1 MIKLNYRK
9 AFEWLK
15 RTLKMHT
22 FPIFFVLFLL
32 IPIIEIFFLIKVGE
46 IIGAFP
52 TIILV
57 VLTAVIGA
65 GLLRQQGLSTL
76 ARFQQNLSTGK
87 LPAQEMVEGIMLAVG
102 GALLMTPGFV
112 TDAMGFLCLL
122 PFSRKF
128 IAARV
133 IKSGSAK
140 FTAGMSGDFTSNAGG
155 FYEDS
160 HPNSDNDIVE
170 GEYTEIVDDPK
181 VISSSNKSDQN
192 KTPKDN

>member
-1 MIKLNYRK
+1 MR
-9 AFEWLK
+9 
-15 RTLKMHT
+15 T
-22 FPIFFVLFLL
+22 FPIFFVLFLI

-87 LPAQEMVEGIMLAVG
+87 LPAQEMVEGILLAVG

-112 TDAMGFLCLL
+112 TDTMGFLCLL

-128 IAARV
+128 IAGNI
-133 IKSGSAK
+133 IKRSSAK
-140 FTAGMSGDFTSNAGG
+140 FTAGMSGGGFTAGG
-155 FYEDS
+155 FTSGFSRNSSGGFDGSTSGFNTQSNEDV
-160 HPNSDNDIVE
+160 VE
-170 GEYTEIVDDPK
+170 GEFTEVEDDPI
-181 VISSSNKSDQN
+181 VISPNKD
-192 KTPKDN
+192 K

>member
-1 MIKLNYRK
+1 MR
-9 AFEWLK
+9 
-15 RTLKMHT
+15 T
-22 FPIFFVLFLL
+22 FPIFFILFLV

-46 IIGAFP
+46 VIGALP

-87 LPAQEMVEGIMLAVG
+87 IPAQEMVEGILLAVG

-112 TDAMGFLCLL
+112 TDSMGFLCLL

-128 IAARV
+128 LAGNI
-133 IKSGSAK
+133 IKRSKNK
-140 FTAGMSGDFTSNAGG
+140 FTAGMSGG
-155 FYEDS
+155 FYQESHGNKTDDIMEAEFTEVEDN
-160 HPNSDNDIVE
+160 PIPLN
-170 GEYTEIVDDPK
+170 
-181 VISSSNKSDQN
+181 DQN
-192 KTPKDN
+192 NKPKG

>member
-1 MIKLNYRK
+1 MRS
-9 AFEWLK
+9 
-15 RTLKMHT
+15 
-22 FPIFFVLFLL
+22 FPIFFILFLV

-46 IIGAFP
+46 VIGAFP

-87 LPAQEMVEGIMLAVG
+87 IPAQEMVEGIMLAVG

-112 TDAMGFLCLL
+112 TDTIGFLCLL

-128 IAARV
+128 IAAKV
-133 IKSGSAK
+133 IKRSSAK
-140 FTAGMSGDFTSNAGG
+140 FTAGMSGGFTGGAGG
-155 FYEDS
+155 FYADS
-160 HPNSDNDIVE
+160 SHSSDNNVVE
-170 GEYTEIVDDPK
+170 GEYTEVEEDPV
-181 VISSSNKSDQN
+181 VISNNNKSDI
-192 KTPKDN
+192 KDD